1 MPLMRRRPLMRAA
14 MVGGAGYMAGKRR
27 AAGQQQEAT
36 QNEQIADLQATQGQQ
51 PTAAPQQPPSAPATG
66 APVASETERIEALTK
81 LKTLLDS
88 GVLTQE
94 QFDAER
100 QKLLQGM

>member
-1 MPLMRRRPLMRAA
+1 
-14 MVGGAGYMAGKRR
+14 MVGGAGYMAGKKMSG
-27 AAGQQQEAT
+27 GQQQ
-36 QNEQIADLQATQGQQ
+36 QQQ
-51 PTAAPQQPPSAPATG
+51 PAAPEQQQPAPPAAS

-81 LKTLLDS
+81 LKSLLDS

>member
-14 MVGGAGYMAGKRR
+14 MVGGAGYVAGKHMSQNRQQDEAQDQPEAP
-27 AAGQQQEAT
+27 AA
-36 QNEQIADLQATQGQQ
+36 QQ
-51 PTAAPQQPPSAPATG
+51 PAAPVT
-66 APVASETERIEALTK
+66 SEADRVEALTK

-100 QKLLQGM
+100 EKLLQGL